1 MNDVPAADKTRA
13 DICLLAVTGIYCVG
27 ASVGIVLAGHGA
39 FGLLSLEVGGL
50 IAGSGPVLWIG
61 VLAVALERK
70 TFSMPIVA
78 LASIAIWCVSIWVCY
93 QVLEGYA
100 NV

>member
-13 DICLLAVTGIYCVG
+13 DICLLAVTEIYCVG

-50 IAGSGPVLWIG
+50 IACSGLVIGVG
-61 VLAVALERK
+61 VLAVSLARRI
-70 TFSMPIVA
+70 FSASIA
-78 LASIAIWCVSIWVCY
+78 LASITIWCVSLWACY
-93 QVLEGYA
+93 QVLQGYA